1 MPEERNWQLIDIVI
15 PQNYNIISKDNEKI
29 NKYIDLAVVI
39 RTERKVKTSY
49 SACNRALGSF
59 FKQPKTDINVIVGIP
74 NIIVSAQISNI
85 ASTARILKDVSKI
98 RVWSE
103 THLTLT

>member
-39 RTERKVKTSY
+39 RTERKVKTEVIPLVTGLWEAFS
-49 SACNRALGSF
+49 NNP
-59 FKQPKTDINVIVGIP
+59 KQTLMLLL
-74 NIIVSAQISNI
+74 VSQ
-85 ASTARILKDVSKI
+85 T
-98 RVWSE
+98 
-103 THLTLT
+103 